1 MSHVRLE
8 GVEVNRVERGAF
20 SDQSVIQLLEFDA
33 CQISSMAKVNF
44 VVTFSLFPSFFMSN
58 NC

>member
-33 CQISSMAKVNF
+33 CQISSMAKVN
-44 VVTFSLFPSFFMSN
+44 SI
-58 NC
+58 